1 MRMEKIGEN
10 NLTFKQWLQISHYR
24 TSSLRIFE
32 NYENYQNYQQK
43 NQIYKID
50 YDKTRYYTLMITDI
64 TSVGYKMHKKINILF
79 NIKKFY
85 IWNTI
90 SPINLLQPL
99 LIFRVVDEYNQN

>member
-1 MRMEKIGEN
+1 
-10 NLTFKQWLQISHYR
+10 
-24 TSSLRIFE
+24 
-32 NYENYQNYQQK
+32 
-43 NQIYKID
+43 
-50 YDKTRYYTLMITDI
+50 MITDI

-79 NIKKFY
+79 NIKKFC